1 MSVTALQSVLLLVLL
16 SAGDRCSCQD
26 VFTAA
31 QKLSGPTPN
40 NPSAAKYLVSDLVPL
55 VYAAAE
61 RVAQQV
67 ADGTAEPDIE
77 TCVGDLLK
85 LNRTNQE
92 VHLIGNKTLS
102 VPAIALV
109 LDAAGKPPAGLFQG
123 AYAFRGNLEECQLIN
138 VSSINMR
145 YCYLSITIKISTTNQ
160 VAFPPLSE
168 ELCLP
173 SSCDSAAINAFL
185 EVLNNLIRSKSIP
198 LHIDTN
204 STSFLSLNMEGQPLT
219 TGAIIMIAVCSI
231 ILLLVAVGTIVELLQ
246 PLVAAWKEMKKQEN
260 MINGMLNKDFSA
272 SDSDTYSSVEID
284 PLLGDSHRP
293 GCGQRLG
300 TFCYEAITAFSLY
313 KNVPAILATKQP
325 PTAINSLNGL
335 RVISMFWVI
344 LCHSFLF
351 FFFTF
356 GDPGTTNN
364 ARNVVY
370 LGYKVIP
377 RYISQV
383 IINGFLSVDSFFF
396 LSGVLVSY
404 LTLREMKRRNGKF
417 PLVPYYLH
425 RILRLTP
432 TYMFVLFFYWFFTMY
447 LAQGTPSY
455 QVSHG
460 PNSTAWEN
468 CQKYWWTNLLYIN
481 NLYPQQFLSQCMGWS
496 WYLANDMQFFVISPL
511 IIVPLYVWFTGGLI
525 ASSVLLLVSFA
536 VTAFITGYYQLTASQ
551 FFPLAHGDYVPPGAG
566 LDYRTQI

>member
-1 MSVTALQSVLLLVLL
+1 MRQPPYLAAIDRMHGCGLEPHDLGCGPPRRGFEHALNHMTNIMAVSLVLQSVLLLVLL

-31 QKLSGPTPN
+31 QKLSRPTTN
-40 NPSAAKYLVSDLVPL
+40 NLSAAKYLVSDLVPL

-145 YCYLSITIKISTTNQ
+145 YCYLSMTIKISTTNQ

-185 EVLNNLIRSKSIP
+185 EVLNDLIRSKSIP

-204 STSFLSLNMEGQPLT
+204 STSFLSLSMEGQPLT

-231 ILLLVAVGTIVELLQ
+231 ILLLVAVGTIVEWVESKL
-246 PLVAAWKEMKKQEN
+246 PAKDEN
-260 MINGMLNKDFSA
+260 EFHAINSTKHLNGTEA
-272 SDSDTYSSVEID
+272 ENLT
-284 PLLGDSHRP
+284 LLGERVIIVKR
-293 GCGQRLG
+293 GKFC

-313 KNVPAILATKQP
+313 KNIPAILATKQP
-325 PTAINSLNGL
+325 PAAINSLNGL
-335 RVISMFWVI
+335 RVQHV
-344 LCHSFLF
+344 L
-351 FFFTF
+351 
-356 GDPGTTNN
+356 GT
-364 ARNVVY
+364 R
-370 LGYKVIP
+370 
-377 RYISQV
+377 
-383 IINGFLSVDSFFF
+383 
-396 LSGVLVSY
+396 GVEQSY
-404 LTLREMKRRNGKF
+404 
-417 PLVPYYLH
+417 
-425 RILRLTP
+425 
-432 TYMFVLFFYWFFTMY
+432 
-447 LAQGTPSY
+447 S
-455 QVSHG
+455 
-460 PNSTAWEN
+460 
-468 CQKYWWTNLLYIN
+468 
-481 NLYPQQFLSQCMGWS
+481 
-496 WYLANDMQFFVISPL
+496 
-511 IIVPLYVWFTGGLI
+511 
-525 ASSVLLLVSFA
+525 
-536 VTAFITGYYQLTASQ
+536 
-551 FFPLAHGDYVPPGAG
+551 
-566 LDYRTQI
+566 

>member
-1 MSVTALQSVLLLVLL
+1 MRQPPYLAAIDRMHGCGLEPHDLGCGPPRRGFEHALNHMTNIMAVSLVLQSVLLLVLL

-31 QKLSGPTPN
+31 QKLSRPTTN
-40 NPSAAKYLVSDLVPL
+40 NLSAAKYLVSDLVPL

-145 YCYLSITIKISTTNQ
+145 YCYLSMTIKISTTNQ

-185 EVLNNLIRSKSIP
+185 EVLNDLIRSKSIP

-204 STSFLSLNMEGQPLT
+204 STSFLSLSMEGQPLT

-231 ILLLVAVGTIVELLQ
+231 ILLLVAVGTIVEWVESKL
-246 PLVAAWKEMKKQEN
+246 PAKDEN
-260 MINGMLNKDFSA
+260 EFHA
-272 SDSDTYSSVEID
+272 SIV
-284 PLLGDSHRP
+284 
-293 GCGQRLG
+293 Q
-300 TFCYEAITAFSLY
+300 
-313 KNVPAILATKQP
+313 
-325 PTAINSLNGL
+325 
-335 RVISMFWVI
+335 
-344 LCHSFLF
+344 
-351 FFFTF
+351 
-356 GDPGTTNN
+356 
-364 ARNVVY
+364 
-370 LGYKVIP
+370 
-377 RYISQV
+377 
-383 IINGFLSVDSFFF
+383 
-396 LSGVLVSY
+396 
-404 LTLREMKRRNGKF
+404 
-417 PLVPYYLH
+417 
-425 RILRLTP
+425 
-432 TYMFVLFFYWFFTMY
+432 
-447 LAQGTPSY
+447 
-455 QVSHG
+455 
-460 PNSTAWEN
+460 ST
-468 CQKYWWTNLLYIN
+468 
-481 NLYPQQFLSQCMGWS
+481 
-496 WYLANDMQFFVISPL
+496 
-511 IIVPLYVWFTGGLI
+511 
-525 ASSVLLLVSFA
+525 
-536 VTAFITGYYQLTASQ
+536 
-551 FFPLAHGDYVPPGAG
+551 
-566 LDYRTQI
+566 